1 MELVVFLITL
11 AVFFLVV
18 AAFSNYGNT
27 VDTLQRRKNFIEGR
41 GNKQEAIEE
50 LNDSFYNRFFAPI
63 VGQVRGNVQKMS
75 EKDSRNKKK
84 TDSEKAAERL
94 IRLAGFDISV
104 DTYMFY
110 KKTIML
116 LIISLS
122 IFLAILLPLKGL
134 GGRGM
139 ILLVGFALSLLGPN
153 LFLSTA
159 AKNRQQ
165 AIKYQ
170 LPDALDLLA
179 VCIEAGLSFDAS
191 LLKVSEKI
199 EGPFIDELLIVYR
212 EIQMGVPRNDA
223 LKKLSESSDIPEL
236 KTFISA
242 LIQANQLGIP
252 INNVMQVQSKTL
264 RETRSQEAR
273 EKGAKA
279 PVKMLIPM
287 VIFIFPV
294 LFVILMAPSVINIKS
309 ML

>member
-1 MELVVFLITL
+1 MELVVILSTL
-11 AVFFLVV
+11 AVFFIVV
-18 AAFSNYGNT
+18 AIFTNYGT
-27 VDTLQRRKNFIEGR
+27 TIDTLQRRKNLIDGK

-63 VGQVRGNVQKMS
+63 VNQLRGNVKKLS
-75 EKDSRNKKK
+75 EKDGKNKKK
-84 TDSEKAAERL
+84 TDAEKSAEKL

-116 LIISLS
+116 LIISAA
-122 IFLAILLPLKGL
+122 IFLALLLPVRGLTAKGL
-134 GGRGM
+134 
-139 ILLVGFALSLLGPN
+139 ILVVGFAVALLGPN

-159 AKNRQQ
+159 AKNRQL

-287 VIFIFPV
+287 VVFIFPV

-309 ML
+309 MI